1 MRLKIRARGYKVAD
15 IDPGD
20 DVSGYILKI
29 LGGNVSLLWY
39 MFEWS
44 SLHTALLT
52 EELV

>member
-1 MRLKIRARGYKVAD
+1 MRLKNPSNGYYEAD
-15 IDPGD
+15 IDPSN
-20 DVSGYILKI
+20 DVSGYMLKI